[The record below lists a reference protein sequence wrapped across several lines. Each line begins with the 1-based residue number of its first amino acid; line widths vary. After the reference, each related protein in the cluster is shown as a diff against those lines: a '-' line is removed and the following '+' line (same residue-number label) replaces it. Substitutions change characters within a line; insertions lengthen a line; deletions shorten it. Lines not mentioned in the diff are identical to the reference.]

1 MWREAEGQ
9 IPDGKREREGRSRS
23 GRRTSGRRTIR
34 CRCVGNR
41 IRERD
46 IVIVNTTIFNS
57 IVVVASHV

>member
-23 GRRTSGRRTIR
+23 GRRTMR

-46 IVIVNTTIFNS
+46 IVIVNTTIFKS